1 MNEVMERIFR
11 YVVGYKA
18 THDGCSPSFEE
29 IMDGVEGVSST
40 SAVSYN
46 LDKLEE
52 TGRIKMVE
60 GRNRSIQVVGGQW
73 TYKEN
78 EHDNVHDHS

>member
-1 MNEVMERIFR
+1 MNKIAERIFQ
-11 YVVGYKA
+11 YVCRYKA

-46 LDKLEE
+46 LDKLEGA
-52 TGRIKMVE
+52 GRIRMAE
-60 GRNRSIQVVGGQW
+60 GQNRSIQVVGGRW
-73 TYKEN
+73 EYGP
-78 EHDNVHDHS
+78 

>member
-11 YVVGYKA
+11 YVVDYKA
-18 THDGCSPSFEE
+18 EHGGCSPSFEE

-46 LDKLEE
+46 LDKLEGA
-52 TGRIKMVE
+52 GRIRMAE
-60 GRNRSIQVVGGQW
+60 GQNRSIQVVGGRW
-73 TYKEN
+73 IYEEDGHGKVY
-78 EHDNVHDHS
+78 DLS